1 MENIRNKSV
10 GEIVKLDFR
19 AADVFSNYG
28 IDFCCGGK
36 ISVAEACTNAKTDES
51 LSLVH

>member
-1 MENIRNKSV
+1 MENFKNKSV

-19 AADVFSNYG
+19 AADVFSGYG

-36 ISVAEACTNAKTDES
+36 ISVSEACVNSNVDET
-51 LSLVH
+51 